1 MLYFR
6 QVLLA
11 LLASCAARWALLP
24 AQTVPAV
31 AGKSALLIGIDTYQP
46 AGTSIK
52 VPDGAQAVGRFASG
66 LIFPNLKGPAHDLD
80 AMREVLTSAK
90 FGFPNDDRHIH
101 VLKDG
106 AATHD
111 AILAAMHRFLV
122 DEPKAGDTVV
132 LYISSHG
139 SLRVNSKSDGQVYD
153 LEGTPTPLDNTI
165 VPADAYLGAEDIL
178 SRDLRRIFNQTA
190 DKGVHLTVIIDACHA
205 GSQARGGANPSL
217 VARNV
222 KYDPRDLK
230 MPPDKNPD
238 GSLVMAPEDRPY
250 NDNPVLVLSAAQK
263 DQSAIDVQD
272 ASPPHG
278 LFTAALVQA
287 LGALPADAPAVDIF
301 RRVLVDM
308 EQSGAENQQPA
319 LDTTAARKHEPLFG
333 GDAPAGPPRTA
344 IERVDDDGGVLL
356 DIGPIADVGAGSEFT
371 EMTANGG
378 VKAVLR
384 VTNDISISRSE
395 AEVVSPPGAKVYPK
409 DIVEL
414 TKWVPAERG
423 VLKFWTGPA
432 NLSLAQ
438 IQSMLNVLRSAN
450 VALVKDPS
458 YETWTHKLTW
468 DGSRWTLRAHD
479 AKGGLVGTELPP
491 ATPLGPSL
499 TGASLSSLLQTDSIV
514 WFDAPLPSELARKVF
529 TDPMSAAVPVTT
541 RSQATYV
548 IAGRATD
555 TGLGYAWYQRGSL
568 DADVQTPPGF
578 SRGCSPDSPFP
589 LRTDWIGIDDGL
601 PLSDEPA
608 SKLEETAQKLAKIN
622 GWQHLESVVSGAKT
636 FPYTLGLRRVEDN
649 QFATDGGNT
658 FQGERYTLTLDGS
671 VDTITT
677 PRWVYVLGID
687 CQGAGELLWPREGP
701 GGRFPTENG
710 RLASIPL
717 PGTTFRIAPPYGT
730 DTYILLTSE
739 TPLPEPD
746 VLNFQ
751 GVVRGGAR
759 GAPNPL
765 ENLLQSASSGT
776 RGSEIPAPTD
786 WSIQVVQMHSHST
799 KALDVPGKAAS
810 QP

>member
-1 MLYFR
+1 M
-6 QVLLA
+6 
-11 LLASCAARWALLP
+11 
-24 AQTVPAV
+24 
-31 AGKSALLIGIDTYQP
+31 
-46 AGTSIK
+46 
-52 VPDGAQAVGRFASG
+52 
-66 LIFPNLKGPAHDLD
+66 
-80 AMREVLTSAK
+80 
-90 FGFPNDDRHIH
+90 
-101 VLKDG
+101 
-106 AATHD
+106 
-111 AILAAMHRFLV
+111 
-122 DEPKAGDTVV
+122 
-132 LYISSHG
+132 
-139 SLRVNSKSDGQVYD
+139 NSKSDGQVYD

-344 IERVDDDGGVLL
+344 IVRVDDDGGVLL

-479 AKGGLVGTELPP
+479 AKGGLE
-491 ATPLGPSL
+491 
-499 TGASLSSLLQTDSIV
+499 I
-514 WFDAPLPSELARKVF
+514 
-529 TDPMSAAVPVTT
+529 
-541 RSQATYV
+541 
-548 IAGRATD
+548 GRAH
-555 TGLGYAWYQRGSL
+555 
-568 DADVQTPPGF
+568 V
-578 SRGCSPDSPFP
+578 
-589 LRTDWIGIDDGL
+589 
-601 PLSDEPA
+601 
-608 SKLEETAQKLAKIN
+608 
-622 GWQHLESVVSGAKT
+622 
-636 FPYTLGLRRVEDN
+636 
-649 QFATDGGNT
+649 
-658 FQGERYTLTLDGS
+658 
-671 VDTITT
+671 
-677 PRWVYVLGID
+677 
-687 CQGAGELLWPREGP
+687 
-701 GGRFPTENG
+701 
-710 RLASIPL
+710 
-717 PGTTFRIAPPYGT
+717 
-730 DTYILLTSE
+730 
-739 TPLPEPD
+739 
-746 VLNFQ
+746 
-751 GVVRGGAR
+751 
-759 GAPNPL
+759 
-765 ENLLQSASSGT
+765 
-776 RGSEIPAPTD
+776 
-786 WSIQVVQMHSHST
+786 
-799 KALDVPGKAAS
+799 
-810 QP
+810 